1 MSKDLYAEVETVFF
15 LFFFRT
21 EDLARKIIQITRI
34 DELPGRS
41 ERSEFQ
47 FRSSNSVYQLYLFL
61 EWIQHIIVSELQQ
74 IKIQFLPIWF
84 RRKIMFTIILS
95 STRDQFFRIIV
106 NSQYYRPNFLQNIIQ
121 IFK

>member
-15 LFFFRT
+15 FSFFRT

-47 FRSSNSVYQLYLFL
+47 FQSSNSVYQLYLFL

-84 RRKIMFTIILS
+84 RRKIMFTIILLVDAWS
-95 STRDQFFRIIV
+95 
-106 NSQYYRPNFLQNIIQ
+106 
-121 IFK
+121 IFSYHR

>member
-15 LFFFRT
+15 FSFFRT

-61 EWIQHIIVSELQQ
+61 EWIQHIIVSKLQQ
-74 IKIQFLPIWF
+74 IKIQFLPI
-84 RRKIMFTIILS
+84 
-95 STRDQFFRIIV
+95 
-106 NSQYYRPNFLQNIIQ
+106 
-121 IFK
+121 

>member
-15 LFFFRT
+15 FSFFRT

-74 IKIQFLPIWF
+74 IKIQFLPI
-84 RRKIMFTIILS
+84 
-95 STRDQFFRIIV
+95 
-106 NSQYYRPNFLQNIIQ
+106 
-121 IFK
+121 

>member
-15 LFFFRT
+15 FSFFRT

-47 FRSSNSVYQLYLFL
+47 FLSSNSVYQLYLFL
-61 EWIQHIIVSELQQ
+61 EWIQHIIVSELKQ
-74 IKIQFLPIWF
+74 IKIQFLSI
-84 RRKIMFTIILS
+84 
-95 STRDQFFRIIV
+95 
-106 NSQYYRPNFLQNIIQ
+106 
-121 IFK
+121 

>member
-15 LFFFRT
+15 FSFFRT
-21 EDLARKIIQITRI
+21 EDLARKIITRI

-84 RRKIMFTIILS
+84 RRKIMFTIILLVDAWSIS
-95 STRDQFFRIIV
+95 SYHR
-106 NSQYYRPNFLQNIIQ
+106 
-121 IFK
+121 

>member
-15 LFFFRT
+15 FSFFRT
-21 EDLARKIIQITRI
+21 EDLPRKIIQITRI

-74 IKIQFLPIWF
+74 IKIQFLSI
-84 RRKIMFTIILS
+84 
-95 STRDQFFRIIV
+95 
-106 NSQYYRPNFLQNIIQ
+106 
-121 IFK
+121 

>member
-15 LFFFRT
+15 LSFFRT

-34 DELPGRS
+34 DELSGRS

-74 IKIQFLPIWF
+74 IKIQFLSI
-84 RRKIMFTIILS
+84 
-95 STRDQFFRIIV
+95 
-106 NSQYYRPNFLQNIIQ
+106 
-121 IFK
+121 

>member
-15 LFFFRT
+15 LSFFRT

-74 IKIQFLPIWF
+74 IKIQFLPI
-84 RRKIMFTIILS
+84 
-95 STRDQFFRIIV
+95 
-106 NSQYYRPNFLQNIIQ
+106 
-121 IFK
+121 